1 MYRSMKLIRKLMEYT
16 ECLWLTPARPAPG
29 GDTLSGSGFPPG
41 WQPGVGVAARPA
53 GPRRFSPSG

>member
-16 ECLWLTPARPAPG
+16 ECLWLTPARPA
-29 GDTLSGSGFPPG
+29 
-41 WQPGVGVAARPA
+41 